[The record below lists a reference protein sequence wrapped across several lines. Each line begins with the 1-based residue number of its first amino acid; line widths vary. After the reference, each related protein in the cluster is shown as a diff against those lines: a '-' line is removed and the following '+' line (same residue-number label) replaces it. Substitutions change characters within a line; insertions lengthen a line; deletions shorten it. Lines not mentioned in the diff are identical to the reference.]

1 MLPWCFSACFAPSPL
16 QSRPRLLSLGC
27 GRKRANLP
35 LLLQLDTLGPEQSSA
50 VRPAVKKHQPSPASA
65 FARTRSRVF
74 SLSTGANR
82 AASRAVE
89 MLPCFGGLVLLTC
102 CLFLGYAQEARGQAG
117 MLLAGAA
124 KVDITNYDAGP
135 VHDPL
140 FVKALALKSDQT
152 VVVLVT
158 LDAVAVGEIG
168 SITNDYLPQVRE
180 QLQRESGILP
190 AHILVNASHCH
201 GVVCADVEA
210 RTVQAVQK
218 ALQELVPV
226 RIGAGLGQEN
236 RIMENRRIKLK
247 SGREADVRHAYALPP
262 DDEIAEVG
270 PIDPQIG
277 ILRLDRQDGRT
288 LAVVYNFAM
297 HPIQSVPGGRNT
309 ADVSG
314 FASQVIED
322 SLGDGAIALFLQGCG
337 GDINP
342 IFYKDV
348 AHPRSAEPLGNLL
361 GLSTLKAVR
370 QITCKDDSRL
380 KIIPTKLTLPR
391 GDRTEVINQ
400 LTTEQER
407 LLMSLRGTSLNLK
420 TFLPLIMR
428 YQLDPKFPSYYA
440 HRYLHDERIG
450 RDDLQQLDAENRRN
464 MEAYLQNIK
473 TMEELTRLQINLSLL
488 RKHQAKL
495 MTLPTPTVEVEVVG
509 LRVGDF
515 LLTTFPG
522 ELTVGV
528 GLSIKQKATRPHTYV
543 AGYTN
548 GYIYYA
554 PTAEQLKNVGH
565 AQEDS
570 DCILAPEWQA
580 LFETRVAELLE
591 QL

>member
-1 MLPWCFSACFAPSPL
+1 MLQPDLLDQPDASTGLIEESSIPTDQDQSVDQVHDDGKPTPAAL
-16 QSRPRLLSLGC
+16 SRPSG
-27 GRKRANLP
+27 KW
-35 LLLQLDTLGPEQSSA
+35 
-50 VRPAVKKHQPSPASA
+50 
-65 FARTRSRVF
+65 ARHH
-74 SLSTGANR
+74 SLSQTHLVKTTTLVAGWAW
-82 AASRAVE
+82 
-89 MLPCFGGLVLLTC
+89 LLGGVLLA
-102 CLFLGYAQEARGQAG
+102 LVDPIQAQDRP
-117 MLLAGAA
+117 LLAGAA
-124 KVDITNYDAGP
+124 KVDITNYEAGP
-135 VHDPL
+135 VNDPL
-140 FVKALALKSDQT
+140 FVKALVLKSDQT
-152 VVVLVT
+152 AVVIVT

-168 SITNDYLPQVRE
+168 SISNNYLPQVRE
-180 QLQRESGILP
+180 KLKQALGMVPE
-190 AHILVNASHCH
+190 HVLVNASHCH

-210 RTVQAVQK
+210 RTVQAVQ
-218 ALQELVPV
+218 AAMSELVPV
-226 RIGAGLGQEN
+226 RVGVGLGHEN

-262 DDEIAEVG
+262 DEEVAEVG

-277 ILRLDRQDGRT
+277 ILRLDREDGRP
-288 LAVVYNFAM
+288 LAIVYNFAM

-322 SLGDGAIALFLQGCG
+322 NLGPGTIALFLQGCG

-342 IFYKDV
+342 VFYKDV

-370 QITCKDDSRL
+370 QITCKQDTRL

-407 LLMSLRGTSLNLK
+407 LLLSLRGTSLNWK
-420 TFLPLIMR
+420 TFLPLITR
-428 YQLDPKFPSYYA
+428 YQLDPKYPSYYA
-440 HRYLHDERIG
+440 HRYLHDERLG
-450 RDDLQQLDAENRRN
+450 RDDFQQLDAENRRN
-464 MEAYLQNIK
+464 IEAYLKNIQ

-495 MTLPTPTVEVEVVG
+495 QSLPTPTVEVEVVG

-528 GLSIKQKATRPHTYV
+528 GLNIKQKATRPHTYV

-570 DCILAPEWQA
+570 DCILAPEWQEQ
-580 LFETRVAELLE
+580 FEKRVTELLE